1 MTSVPNKQSMTDD
14 GERLPLCVT
23 VIKPTKRWIPVDL
36 KEILRYRELLYFL
49 AWRDIKARYAQ
60 SILGV
65 GWAIIQPLMS
75 MIVFSIFFGRFAKI
89 PSDGNPYPIF
99 VYAGLLPWT
108 FFATS
113 VSSSGLSF
121 VNNMNLLTKVY
132 FPRIFVPISSLA
144 VALVDFCIA
153 FVIYLGLM
161 ALYAVVP
168 GWSFCLVPLLM
179 AATMV
184 AALGAGLA
192 LAVLT
197 VRFRDTRSI
206 IPFLMQLWMYATPVV
221 YPTSIVPERF
231 QWLLALNPMAGVI
244 NGFRGALLNQPIAWD
259 QLGIS
264 VGISVILLCASL
276 IYYGRMEREFA
287 DVI

>member
-1 MTSVPNKQSMTDD
+1 MADD

-36 KEILRYRELLYFL
+36 KEMLRYRELLYFL
-49 AWRDIKARYAQ
+49 AWRDIKARYKQ
-60 SILGV
+60 SILGA

-121 VNNMNLLTKVY
+121 VSNMNLLTKVY
-132 FPRIFVPISSLA
+132 FPRLLVPISSLA

-161 ALYAVVP
+161 VLYAVTP
-168 GWSFCLVPLLM
+168 GWSVCLVPLL
-179 AATMV
+179 V
-184 AALGAGLA
+184 A
-192 LAVLT
+192 
-197 VRFRDTRSI
+197 
-206 IPFLMQLWMYATPVV
+206 
-221 YPTSIVPERF
+221 
-231 QWLLALNPMAGVI
+231 
-244 NGFRGALLNQPIAWD
+244 
-259 QLGIS
+259 
-264 VGISVILLCASL
+264 
-276 IYYGRMEREFA
+276 GR
-287 DVI
+287 

>member
-1 MTSVPNKQSMTDD
+1 MPQPDAVAPRVDADRTPEV
-14 GERLPLCVT
+14 VT

-36 KEILRYRELLYFL
+36 KEVVRYRELLFFL
-49 AWRDIKARYAQ
+49 AWRDIKARYKQ
-60 SILGV
+60 SIVGA

-75 MIVFSIFFGRFAKI
+75 MIVFSVFFGRFAKI

-108 FFATS
+108 FFATA

-132 FPRIFVPISSLA
+132 FPRILVPISALA
-144 VALVDFCIA
+144 VATVDFCIA
-153 FVIYLGLM
+153 FVIYLVLM
-161 ALYAVVP
+161 AAYAVAP
-168 GWSFCLVPLLM
+168 GWSFLMVPVLV
-179 AATMV
+179 AATMI
-184 AALGAGLA
+184 AALGSGLA

-197 VRFRDTRSI
+197 VRFRDTKSI

-221 YPTSIVPERF
+221 YPISIVPERF
-231 QWLLALNPMAGVI
+231 QWMLALNPMAGVI
-244 NGFRGALLNQPIAWD
+244 SGFRGALLNQPIAWD

-264 VGISVILLCASL
+264 MGVSVFLLCGSML
-276 IYYGRMEREFA
+276 YYGRMEREFA